1 MSKSINQ
8 DIRAGGS
15 TYHIQTEYYKSSGK
29 IVTNIFKDGQSV
41 KRFEKEVR
49 AESEEEIDRKVEE
62 FHSLIV
68 SKLTGKAKKEK
79 AKVKLQIPK
88 GLFDEFLRELSPF
101 FGIATA
107 FILEEALR
115 ESNTYEE
122 LLSKIISDLEE
133 DLKPVV
139 RGRLLPLIE
148 KIPKKE
154 VSFSLSPTA
163 EEEILKVLAEK
174 FGIMAN
180 SILEEAVERC
190 KEEGGGFE
198 RLVDILSSYG
208 ESPEEERE
216 LRERLNKIER

>member
-1 MSKSINQ
+1 MGKSINQ

-41 KRFEKEVR
+41 KRFEKEVK
-49 AESEEEIDRKVEE
+49 AESEEEINKKVEE
-62 FHSLIV
+62 FHSLIIG
-68 SKLTGKAKKEK
+68 KLTGKAKEEK

-88 GLFDEFLRELSPF
+88 ELFEEFLRELSPF

-115 ESNTYEE
+115 ESETYEE

-133 DLKPVV
+133 ELKPVV
-139 RGRLLPLIE
+139 RGKLLPLIE

-154 VSFSLSPTA
+154 VSFSISPTT
-163 EEEILKVLAEK
+163 EGEILKVLAEK
-174 FGIMAN
+174 FGIMAS
-180 SILEEAVERC
+180 SILEEAVEKC
-190 KEEGGGFE
+190 KEEGGGFG

-208 ESPEEERE
+208 ESPEEKSE
-216 LRERLNKIER
+216 LRDKLNKIKR